1 MACSLLWLAAPRP
14 AQANLVDFVCYL
26 TGDQVPTTSTAVGT
40 GRFTLDTNANTLSYE
55 IRYGGLSTPETVSH
69 IHGPAQVGVNA
80 APVHT
85 LPLGRVKTGVWNYS
99 EPEEANILSGRTY
112 VNIHSSQF
120 PGGEIRGQIV
130 SFVSPMDGAQTGAA
144 ATAKGMGY
152 YLINTDDNVVT
163 YTITISGLSSPETG
177 AHIHGFESFGIDGG
191 IVHTLPSGTPK
202 TGAWNYSEADE
213 ESILLGLAYAN
224 VHTDAYP
231 AGEIRGQ
238 ITRIITTLD
247 GDQAGITTDA
257 VGTGLF
263 AINTPSD
270 QLSYYVTFSGLSS
283 AETGAH
289 IHGYAPPGTSAGI
302 LHTLPAGSPKLGLW
316 SYPAGDENNIL
327 DGLTYVNIHS
337 STHTAGEIR
346 GQIQQGG
353 SVPPTRVDE
362 WWLLTPR

>member
-1 MACSLLWLAAPRP
+1 
-14 AQANLVDFVCYL
+14 
-26 TGDQVPTTSTAVGT
+26 VGT
-40 GRFTLDTNANTLSYE
+40 GHFTLDTDANTLGYD
-55 IRYGGLSTPETVSH
+55 IRYGGLSTPETAAH
-69 IHGPAQVGVNA
+69 IHGPAEVGVDA
-80 APVHT
+80 GPVHT
-85 LPLGRVKTGVWNYS
+85 LALGRVKTGVWNYS
-99 EPEEANILSGRTY
+99 ESDEADILAGRTY

-130 SFVSPMDGAQTGAA
+130 NFVSPMDGVQASAA
-144 ATAKGMGY
+144 TTAKGMGY

-163 YTITISGLSSPETG
+163 YTITYSGLSSPEND
-177 AHIHGFESFGIDGG
+177 AHIHGFDSFGIDAG
-191 IVHTLPSGTPK
+191 VQHTLPPGSFK
-202 TGAWNYSEADE
+202 SGAWNYSESDE
-213 ESILLGLAYAN
+213 DNILLGLAYAN

-231 AGEIRGQ
+231 AGELRGQ

-247 GDQAGITTDA
+247 GDQAGVTTDA

-289 IHGYAPPGTSAGI
+289 IHGYAPPGTSAGV

-316 SYPAGDENNIL
+316 SYPAADENNIL

-337 STHTAGEIR
+337 TTYSAGEIR
-346 GQIQQGG
+346 GQIQQGE